1 VNRRGSTLEE
11 FKSKVLRLKLITGGY
26 FVALSPIHWLLT
38 KPLPH
43 TPQRIQTRK
52 TLTLLYSPLT
62 GKKKKERKDKERK
75 GTRVLDNHQQ
85 QKQTVGEREGER
97 EV

>member
-1 VNRRGSTLEE
+1 
-11 FKSKVLRLKLITGGY
+11 
-26 FVALSPIHWLLT
+26 
-38 KPLPH
+38 
-43 TPQRIQTRK
+43 
-52 TLTLLYSPLT
+52 LYSPLT